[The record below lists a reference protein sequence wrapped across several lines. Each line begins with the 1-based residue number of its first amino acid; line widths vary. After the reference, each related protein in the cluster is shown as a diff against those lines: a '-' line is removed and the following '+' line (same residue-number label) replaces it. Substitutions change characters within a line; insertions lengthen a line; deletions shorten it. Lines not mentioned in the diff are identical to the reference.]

1 MSLFAITPK
10 MFRNISSSKSNIY
23 KRNWSKFDRK
33 KIILAYFSAAQKDFM
48 KVDELN
54 AYNSTKIY
62 LDKMNELLN
71 THAPLKRTNK
81 CKLRFNSKL

>member
-1 MSLFAITPK
+1 

-23 KRNWSKFDRK
+23 KRNWSKFDQK
-33 KIILAYFSAAQKDFM
+33 KIILVYFSTAQKDFM

-62 LDKMNELLN
+62 LDKMNVLLN

-81 CKLRFNSKL
+81 CKLRFNSKP